1 MTTETTSVN
10 PNPNTQALSD
20 TGVSIW
26 LDDLSR
32 QRLNSGSLAKLI
44 HSHNV
49 VGVTTN
55 PTIFESAVQS
65 GDSYEAKLSELAS
78 RGADAEQAVF
88 EITTSDVRDAC
99 DVFADVYKA
108 TDGVDGR
115 VSIEVDPRLARDAD
129 ATITEAKRLYQAVDR
144 ENVMIKIP
152 ATVEGIEAIAAV
164 LAEGISVNVTL
175 VFSLERYRAVINA
188 FMLGLEKA
196 HADGLDISKI
206 HSVASFFVSR
216 VDSEVDKRL
225 ELAAEE
231 GKPGTEKYKSKA
243 AIANARLAH
252 QIAAETF
259 SSERWLLL
267 AERGGHAQR
276 LLLASTGTKDP
287 ALSDTLY
294 VTELAAAGVVNTM
307 PEKTLNALA
316 DHGEIDGDTMSDTY
330 VESNRVLDGISA
342 AGISYRGV
350 VNALEDEGLEKFDK
364 SWEGLL
370 STVDQGLARNN

>member
-1 MTTETTSVN
+1 MTA
-10 PNPNTQALSD
+10 NPNTQALSD
-20 TGVSIW
+20 VGVSIW

-32 QRLNSGSLAKLI
+32 ERLNSGSLASLI
-44 HSHNV
+44 ESHNV

-55 PTIFESAVQS
+55 PTIFESALQN
-65 GDSYEAKLSELAS
+65 GEAYEQQLSELADK
-78 RGADAEQAVF
+78 GADAEQAVF
-88 EITTSDVRDAC
+88 EITTSDVREAC
-99 DVFADVYKA
+99 DVFAGVYES
-108 TDGVDGR
+108 TGGVDGR
-115 VSIEVDPRLARDAD
+115 VSIEVDPRMARDAD
-129 ATITEAKRLYQAVDR
+129 ATIAEAKRLYDAVGR

-152 ATVEGIEAIAAV
+152 ATVEGIEAIAAT

-175 VFSLERYRAVINA
+175 IFSLERYRAVINA

-196 HADGLDISKI
+196 HAAGRDLSKI

-216 VDSEVDKRL
+216 VDGEVDKRL

-231 GKPGTEKYKSKA
+231 GKPGTEKLRSQA

-252 QIAAETF
+252 QIAGESF
-259 SSERWLLL
+259 SSERWQLL
-267 AERGGHAQR
+267 ADRGAHPQR

-287 ALSDTLY
+287 NLSDTLY

-316 DHGEIDGDTMSDTY
+316 DHGEIDGDTMTDTY

-342 AGISYRGV
+342 AGISYREV
-350 VNALEDEGLEKFDK
+350 VDHLEADGLSKFDK

-370 STVDQGLARNN
+370 GTITEGLKRNDS

>member
-1 MTTETTSVN
+1 M
-10 PNPNTQALSD
+10 
-20 TGVSIW
+20 
-26 LDDLSR
+26 
-32 QRLNSGSLAKLI
+32 
-44 HSHNV
+44 
-49 VGVTTN
+49 
-55 PTIFESAVQS
+55 
-65 GDSYEAKLSELAS
+65 
-78 RGADAEQAVF
+78 
-88 EITTSDVRDAC
+88 
-99 DVFADVYKA
+99 
-108 TDGVDGR
+108 
-115 VSIEVDPRLARDAD
+115 DPRLARNAD
-129 ATITEAKRLYQAVDR
+129 ATIEEAKKLYEAVDR

-196 HADGLDISKI
+196 YADGLDISKI

-216 VDSEVDKRL
+216 VDTEVDHRL

-231 GKPGTEKYKSKA
+231 GKRSTEKLKSRA

-252 QIAAETF
+252 QIAAESF

-267 AERGGHAQR
+267 AERGGQPQPV
-276 LLLASTGTKDP
+276 LLAYTGTKDP
-287 ALSDTLY
+287 NLSDTLY

-316 DHGEIDGDTMSDTY
+316 EQGEVEGDTMSGTY
-330 VESNRVLDGISA
+330 VESNRALDGVSA
-342 AGISYRGV
+342 AGIEYRSVVDTLEREGV
-350 VNALEDEGLEKFDK
+350 EKFEK

-370 STVDQGLARNN
+370 STIDEGLKRNS

>member
-1 MTTETTSVN
+1 MTAESHSTIGN
-10 PNPNTQALSD
+10 PRTKALSD
-20 TGVSIW
+20 VGVSIW

-32 QRLNSGSLAKLI
+32 DRLNSGSLASLI
-44 HSHNV
+44 ETHHV

-55 PTIFESAVQS
+55 PTIFESAVGS
-65 GDSYEAKLSELAS
+65 GDAYEQQLAELAEK
-78 RGADAEQAVF
+78 GADAEQAVF
-88 EITTSDVRDAC
+88 EITTSDVREAC
-99 DVFADVYKA
+99 DVFAGTYGA
-108 TDGVDGR
+108 TNGVDGR
-115 VSIEVDPRLARDAD
+115 VSIEVDPRMARDAD
-129 ATITEAKRLYQAVDR
+129 ATIAEAKRLYEAVGR

-164 LAEGISVNVTL
+164 ISEGISVNVTL

-196 HADGLDISKI
+196 HTDGLDISKI

-231 GKPGTEKYKSKA
+231 GKPGTEKLKSKA

-252 QIAAETF
+252 QIASESF
-259 SSERWLLL
+259 SSERWRLL
-267 AERGGHAQR
+267 AERGGRPQR

-287 ALSDTLY
+287 SLSDTLY

-307 PEKTLNALA
+307 PEKTLDALA
-316 DHGEIDGDTMSDTY
+316 DHGEVDGDTMTDTY

-342 AGISYRGV
+342 AGISYRSV
-350 VNALEDEGLEKFDK
+350 VDALETEGLEKFDK

-370 STVDQGLARNN
+370 STIDEGLKRQK

>member
-1 MTTETTSVN
+1 MTAESTTPTGN
-10 PNPNTQALSD
+10 PRTRALSD
-20 TGVSIW
+20 VGVSIW

-32 QRLNSGSLAKLI
+32 ERLNSGSLARLI
-44 HSHNV
+44 QTHHV

-55 PTIFESAVQS
+55 PTIFESAVGS
-65 GDSYEAKLSELAS
+65 GDAYEEQLAELAAK
-78 RGADAEQAVF
+78 GADAEQAVF
-88 EITTSDVRDAC
+88 EITTSDVREAC
-99 DVFADVYKA
+99 DLFADTYA
-108 TDGVDGR
+108 ASGGVDGR
-115 VSIEVDPRLARDAD
+115 VSIEVDPRMARNAD
-129 ATITEAKRLYQAVDR
+129 DTIAEAKRLYEAVGR

-164 LAEGISVNVTL
+164 ISEGISVNVTL

-196 HADGLDISKI
+196 HTDGVDISKI

-231 GKPGTEKYKSKA
+231 GKPGTEKLKSKA

-252 QIAAETF
+252 QIASESF
-259 SSERWLLL
+259 SSERWRLLE
-267 AERGGHAQR
+267 ERGGRPQR

-287 ALSDTLY
+287 SLSDTLY

-307 PEKTLNALA
+307 PEKTLDALA
-316 DHGEIDGDTMSDTY
+316 DHGEVDGDTITDTY

-342 AGISYRGV
+342 AGISYRSV
-350 VNALEDEGLEKFDK
+350 VDALENEGLQKFDT
-364 SWEGLL
+364 SWVGLL
-370 STVDQGLARNN
+370 STVDEGLKRQN

>member
-1 MTTETTSVN
+1 MTA
-10 PNPNTQALSD
+10 NPNTQALSD
-20 TGVSIW
+20 AGVSIW

-32 QRLNSGSLAKLI
+32 ERLNSGSLAKLI
-44 HSHNV
+44 ETHNV

-55 PTIFESAVQS
+55 PTIFETALKH
-65 GDSYEAKLSELAS
+65 GEAYEQQLSELANS
-78 RGADAEQAVF
+78 GADAEQAVF
-88 EITTSDVRDAC
+88 DITTSDVREAC
-99 DVFADVYKA
+99 DLFSGVYAA

-115 VSIEVDPRLARDAD
+115 VSIEVDPRLARDTES
-129 ATITEAKRLYQAVDR
+129 TIAAARALYKAVDR

-164 LAEGISVNVTL
+164 LSEGISVNVTL
-175 VFSLERYRAVINA
+175 IFSLERYRAVINA

-231 GKPGTEKYKSKA
+231 GKTGTEKLRGKA

-252 QIAAETF
+252 QIASESF

-267 AERGGHAQR
+267 AERGGRPQR

-287 ALSDTLY
+287 SLSDTLY
-294 VTELAAAGVVNTM
+294 VTELTATGVVNTM
-307 PEKTLNALA
+307 PEKTLMAVA
-316 DHGEIDGDTMSDTY
+316 DHGEFDGDTMTDTY

-342 AGISYRGV
+342 AGISYRSV
-350 VNALEDEGLEKFDK
+350 VDHLEADGLSKFER

-370 STVDQGLARNN
+370 GTITEGLSRNTA

>member
-1 MTTETTSVN
+1 MTAEHTGNRHTKE
-10 PNPNTQALSD
+10 LSEL
-20 TGVSIW
+20 GVSIW
-26 LDDLSR
+26 LDDMSR
-32 QRLNSGSLAKLI
+32 ERLNSGSLAKLI
-44 HSHNV
+44 DSHHV

-55 PTIFESAVQS
+55 PTIFEAAVNS
-65 GDSYEAKLSELAS
+65 GDAYEQALSELAS
-78 RGADAEQAVF
+78 RGADVDQAVF

-99 DVFADVYKA
+99 DLFAGVYSA

-115 VSIEVDPRLARDAD
+115 VSIEVDPRLARNTE
-129 ATITEAKRLYQAVDR
+129 ATIEEAKQLYKAVDR

-216 VDSEVDKRL
+216 VDTEVDHRL

-231 GKPGTEKYKSKA
+231 GRPSTEKLKSRA

-252 QIAAETF
+252 QIAAESF

-267 AERGGHAQR
+267 AERGGQPQR

-287 ALSDTLY
+287 NLSDTLY

-307 PEKTLNALA
+307 PEKTLNSLA
-316 DHGEIDGDTMSDTY
+316 EQGEVEGDTMTDTY
-330 VESNRVLDGISA
+330 VDSNRVLDGVAA
-342 AGISYRGV
+342 AGIDYRDV
-350 VNALEDEGLEKFDK
+350 VETLEREGLEKFDK
-364 SWEGLL
+364 SWQGLL
-370 STVDQGLARNN
+370 STIDEGLKRNS

>member
-1 MTTETTSVN
+1 MTA
-10 PNPNTQALSD
+10 NPNTQALSD
-20 TGVSIW
+20 VGVSIW

-32 QRLNSGSLAKLI
+32 ERLNSGSLAQLI
-44 HSHNV
+44 ETHNV

-55 PTIFESAVQS
+55 PTIFESALQN
-65 GDSYEAKLSELAS
+65 GEAYEQQLAELAAK
-78 RGADAEQAVF
+78 GADAEQAVF
-88 EITTSDVRDAC
+88 EITTSDVREAC
-99 DVFADVYKA
+99 DVFAGVHAA

-115 VSIEVDPRLARDAD
+115 VSIEVDPRMARDAD
-129 ATITEAKRLYQAVDR
+129 ATIAEAKRLYDAVGR

-152 ATVEGIEAIAAV
+152 ATVEGIEAIAAT

-175 VFSLERYRAVINA
+175 IFSLERYRAVINA

-196 HADGLDISKI
+196 HAAGRDLSKI

-216 VDSEVDKRL
+216 VDGEVDKRL

-231 GKPGTEKYKSKA
+231 GKPGTEKLRSQA

-252 QIAAETF
+252 QIAGESF
-259 SSERWLLL
+259 SSERWQLL
-267 AERGGHAQR
+267 ADRGAHPQR

-287 ALSDTLY
+287 NLSDTLY

-316 DHGEIDGDTMSDTY
+316 DHGEIDGDTMTDTY

-342 AGISYRGV
+342 AGISYREV
-350 VNALEDEGLEKFDK
+350 VDHLEADGLSKFDK

-370 STVDQGLARNN
+370 GTITEGLKRNDS

>member
-1 MTTETTSVN
+1 MTAEHTGNRHTKE
-10 PNPNTQALSD
+10 LSEL
-20 TGVSIW
+20 GVSIW
-26 LDDLSR
+26 LDDMSR
-32 QRLNSGSLAKLI
+32 ERLNSGSLAKLI
-44 HSHNV
+44 DSHHV

-55 PTIFESAVQS
+55 PTIFEAAVNS
-65 GDSYEAKLSELAS
+65 GDAYEQALSELAS
-78 RGADAEQAVF
+78 RGADVDQAVF

-99 DVFADVYKA
+99 DLFAGVYSA

-115 VSIEVDPRLARDAD
+115 VSIEVDPRLARNTE
-129 ATITEAKRLYQAVDR
+129 ATIEEAKQLYKAVDR

-216 VDSEVDKRL
+216 VDTEVDHRL

-231 GKPGTEKYKSKA
+231 GRPSTEKLKSRA

-252 QIAAETF
+252 QIAAESF

-267 AERGGHAQR
+267 AERGGQPQR

-287 ALSDTLY
+287 NLSDTLY

-307 PEKTLNALA
+307 PEKTLNSLA
-316 DHGEIDGDTMSDTY
+316 EQGEVEGDTMTDTY
-330 VESNRVLDGISA
+330 VESNRVLDGVAA
-342 AGISYRGV
+342 AGIDYRDV
-350 VNALEDEGLEKFDK
+350 VETLEREGLEKFDK
-364 SWEGLL
+364 SWQGLL
-370 STVDQGLARNN
+370 STIDEGLKRNS

>member
-1 MTTETTSVN
+1 MTAETTTTG
-10 PNPNTQALSD
+10 NPNTKALSD
-20 TGVSIW
+20 VGVSIW

-32 QRLNSGSLAKLI
+32 ERLHSGSLANLI
-44 HSHNV
+44 ESHHV

-55 PTIFESAVQS
+55 PTIFESAVGS
-65 GDSYEAKLSELAS
+65 GDSYEAQLAELAAK
-78 RGADAEQAVF
+78 GADAEQAVF
-88 EITTSDVRDAC
+88 EITTSDVREAC
-99 DVFADVYKA
+99 DVFAGVYAA

-115 VSIEVDPRLARDAD
+115 VSIEVDPRLARNAD
-129 ATITEAKRLYQAVDR
+129 ATIKEAKRLYEAVDR

-216 VDSEVDKRL
+216 VDTEVDKRL

-231 GKPGTEKYKSKA
+231 GKPSTEKLKSKA

-252 QIAAETF
+252 QIAAESF

-267 AERGGHAQR
+267 AERGGRPQR

-287 ALSDTLY
+287 SLSDTLY

-307 PEKTLNALA
+307 PDKTLNALA
-316 DHGEIDGDTMSDTY
+316 DHGEVDGDTMTDTY
-330 VESNRVLDGISA
+330 VDSNRVLDGISG

-350 VNALEDEGLEKFDK
+350 VDTLESEGLEKFVK

-370 STVDQGLARNN
+370 STVDEGLKRNA

>member
-1 MTTETTSVN
+1 MTAETHTTTGN
-10 PNPNTQALSD
+10 PRTKALSD
-20 TGVSIW
+20 VGVSIW

-32 QRLNSGSLAKLI
+32 ERLNSGSLAKLI
-44 HSHNV
+44 ETHHV

-55 PTIFESAVQS
+55 PTIFESAVGS
-65 GDSYEAKLSELAS
+65 GDAYEQQLAELAS
-78 RGADAEQAVF
+78 KGADAEQAVF
-88 EITTSDVRDAC
+88 EITTSDVREAC
-99 DVFADVYKA
+99 DVFADTYA
-108 TDGVDGR
+108 ASGGIDGR
-115 VSIEVDPRLARDAD
+115 VSIEVDPRMARDAD
-129 ATITEAKRLYQAVDR
+129 STIAEAKRLYEAVGR

-164 LAEGISVNVTL
+164 ISEGISVNVTL

-196 HADGLDISKI
+196 HTDGLDISKI

-231 GKPGTEKYKSKA
+231 GKPGTEKLKSKA

-252 QIAAETF
+252 QIASESF
-259 SSERWLLL
+259 SSERWRLL
-267 AERGGHAQR
+267 AERGGQPQR

-287 ALSDTLY
+287 SLSDTLY

-316 DHGEIDGDTMSDTY
+316 DHGEVDGDTMTDTY

-342 AGISYRGV
+342 AGISYRSV
-350 VNALEDEGLEKFDK
+350 VDALENEGLEKFDK

-370 STVDQGLARNN
+370 GTIEEGLKRQK

>member
-1 MTTETTSVN
+1 MTA
-10 PNPNTQALSD
+10 NPNTQALSD
-20 TGVSIW
+20 VGVSIW

-32 QRLNSGSLAKLI
+32 ERLNSGTLAKLI
-44 HSHNV
+44 ETHNV

-55 PTIFESAVQS
+55 PTIFESALQK
-65 GDSYEAKLSELAS
+65 GEAYEQQLSELADK
-78 RGADAEQAVF
+78 GADAEQAVF
-88 EITTSDVRDAC
+88 EITTSDVREAC
-99 DVFADVYKA
+99 DVFAGVYEA
-108 TDGVDGR
+108 TEGVDGR

-129 ATITEAKRLYQAVDR
+129 GTIAEAKRLYEAVGR

-164 LAEGISVNVTL
+164 VAEGISVNVTL

-188 FMLGLEKA
+188 YMLGLEKA
-196 HADGLDISKI
+196 HSAGIDISKI

-216 VDSEVDKRL
+216 VDGEIDKRL

-231 GKPGTEKYKSKA
+231 GKPGTEKLRSQA

-252 QIAAETF
+252 QIATESF

-267 AERGGHAQR
+267 AERGGRPQR

-287 ALSDTLY
+287 SLSDTLY

-316 DHGEIDGDTMSDTY
+316 DHGESDSDTISGTY

-342 AGISYRGV
+342 AGISYREV
-350 VNALEDEGLEKFDK
+350 VDHLEQDGLAKFEK

-370 STVDQGLARNN
+370 ETITEGLKRNETS

>member
-1 MTTETTSVN
+1 MTAERTATTG
-10 PNPNTQALSD
+10 NPNTKALSD
-20 TGVSIW
+20 VGVSIW

-32 QRLNSGSLAKLI
+32 ERLNSGSLASLI
-44 HSHNV
+44 ETHHV

-55 PTIFESAVQS
+55 PTIFESAVGS
-65 GDSYEAKLSELAS
+65 GDAYEQQLAELAS

-88 EITTSDVRDAC
+88 EITTSDVREAC
-99 DVFADVYKA
+99 DVFAGVYAA

-129 ATITEAKRLYQAVDR
+129 ATIAEAKRLHEAVDR

-196 HADGLDISKI
+196 HSNGRDISKI

-216 VDSEVDKRL
+216 VDTEVDKRL

-231 GKPGTEKYKSKA
+231 GKPGTEKLKSKA

-252 QIAAETF
+252 QIASESF

-267 AERGGHAQR
+267 AERGGHPQR

-287 ALSDTLY
+287 SLSDTLY
-294 VTELAAAGVVNTM
+294 VTELAAPGVVNTM

-316 DHGEIDGDTMSDTY
+316 DHGEIDGDTMTDTY

-342 AGISYRGV
+342 AGISYRDV
-350 VNALEDEGLEKFDK
+350 VDTLEREGLQKFET
-364 SWEGLL
+364 SWAGLL
-370 STVDQGLARNN
+370 STVDEGLKRNS

>member
-1 MTTETTSVN
+1 MSTETTTA
-10 PNPNTQALSD
+10 NPNTQALSD
-20 TGVSIW
+20 VGVSIW

-32 QRLNSGSLAKLI
+32 ERLNNGSLAQLI
-44 HSHNV
+44 ETHHV

-55 PTIFESAVQS
+55 PTIFETALQQ
-65 GDSYEAKLSELAS
+65 GEAYEEQLKELAAQ
-78 RGADAEQAVF
+78 GADAEQAVF
-88 EITTSDVRDAC
+88 EITTADVRAAC
-99 DVFADVYKA
+99 DLFSGVYAA

-115 VSIEVDPRLARDAD
+115 VSIEVDPRLARDTER
-129 ATITEAKRLYQAVDR
+129 TIEAARALYQAVDR

-152 ATVEGIEAIAAV
+152 ATVEGIEAIATV
-164 LAEGISVNVTL
+164 LSEGISVNVTL
-175 VFSLERYRAVINA
+175 IFSLERYRAVINA

-225 ELAAEE
+225 ELAAEA
-231 GKPGTEKYKSKA
+231 GKPDTAKLKSKA

-252 QIAAETF
+252 QIATESF

-267 AERGGHAQR
+267 AERGGRPQR

-287 ALSDTLY
+287 SLSDTLY
-294 VTELAAAGVVNTM
+294 VTELAAPGVVNTM
-307 PEKTLNALA
+307 PEKTLMALA
-316 DHGEIDGDTMSDTY
+316 DHGEVDGDTMTDTY

-342 AGISYRGV
+342 AGISYRDV
-350 VNALEDEGLEKFDK
+350 VDTLEAEGLQKFDT

-370 STVDQGLARNN
+370 STIDEGLKRNA

>member
-1 MTTETTSVN
+1 MTA
-10 PNPNTQALSD
+10 NPNTQALSD
-20 TGVSIW
+20 AGVSIW

-32 QRLNSGSLAKLI
+32 ERLNSGSLAKLI
-44 HSHNV
+44 ETHNV

-55 PTIFESAVQS
+55 PTIFETALKH
-65 GDSYEAKLSELAS
+65 GEAYEQQLSELANS
-78 RGADAEQAVF
+78 GADAEQAVF
-88 EITTSDVRDAC
+88 EITTSDVREAC
-99 DVFADVYKA
+99 DLFSGVYAA

-115 VSIEVDPRLARDAD
+115 VSIEVDPRLARDTES
-129 ATITEAKRLYQAVDR
+129 TIAAARALYKAVDR

-164 LAEGISVNVTL
+164 LSEGISVNVTL
-175 VFSLERYRAVINA
+175 IFSLERYRAVINA

-231 GKPGTEKYKSKA
+231 GKTGTEKLRGKA

-252 QIAAETF
+252 QIASESF

-267 AERGGHAQR
+267 AERGGRPQR

-287 ALSDTLY
+287 SLSDTLY
-294 VTELAAAGVVNTM
+294 VTELTAAGVVNTM
-307 PEKTLNALA
+307 PEKTLMAVA
-316 DHGEIDGDTMSDTY
+316 DHGEFDGDTMTDTY

-342 AGISYRGV
+342 AGISYRSV
-350 VNALEDEGLEKFDK
+350 VDHLEADGLSKFEK

-370 STVDQGLARNN
+370 GTITEGLSRNKA

>member
-1 MTTETTSVN
+1 MTA
-10 PNPNTQALSD
+10 NPNTQALSD
-20 TGVSIW
+20 VGVSIW

-32 QRLNSGSLAKLI
+32 ERLNSGSLAKLI
-44 HSHNV
+44 ETHNV

-55 PTIFESAVQS
+55 PTIFESALQK
-65 GDSYEAKLSELAS
+65 GEAYEQQLSELADK
-78 RGADAEQAVF
+78 GADAEQAVF
-88 EITTSDVRDAC
+88 EITTSDVREAC
-99 DVFADVYKA
+99 DVFAGVYEA

-129 ATITEAKRLYQAVDR
+129 GTIAEAKRLYEAVGR

-164 LAEGISVNVTL
+164 VAEGISVNVTL

-188 FMLGLEKA
+188 YMLGLEKA
-196 HADGLDISKI
+196 HAAGIDISKV

-216 VDSEVDKRL
+216 VDGEIDKRL

-231 GKPGTEKYKSKA
+231 GKPGTEKLRSQA

-252 QIAAETF
+252 QIATESF

-267 AERGGHAQR
+267 AERGGRPQR

-287 ALSDTLY
+287 SLSDTLY
-294 VTELAAAGVVNTM
+294 VTELAASGVVNTM

-316 DHGEIDGDTMSDTY
+316 DHGESDSDTISGTY

-342 AGISYRGV
+342 AGISYREV
-350 VNALEDEGLEKFDK
+350 VDHLEQDGLAKFEK

-370 STVDQGLARNN
+370 ETITEGLTRNKTS